1 MYITDAFKLISEN
14 TAKGVQEGAY
24 MSMRYFDAVNAKKE
38 TRTPEEIISHIR
50 KGLRGG
56 ETD

>member
-1 MYITDAFKLISEN
+1 
-14 TAKGVQEGAY
+14 

-50 KGLRGG
+50 NGLRGG